1 MTQSTAIVRSDD
13 GYEQAKEAVR
23 DLVCGDCGSALVVL
37 FMNGDGWAAK
47 CPKDQAHPN
56 RISHRQVEQDEIRQ
70 RLERNPGV
78 SRELA
83 MQGSRVPLTSQAIR
97 ELDNEKLLAR
107 VPARY
112 GGTIDVTREQRTQ
125 LAQLARIYGLDPLWD
140 LMIYEGR
147 PYVTYEGRL
156 RKLREAPLYRG
167 HKVRPLNRAEKEEW
181 GYDPADLVI
190 QCDVDMGEHGT
201 ATDWG
206 IVRASEIEAAQKRA
220 RENNKKPAPVAS
232 HPQQIAIKRAVSRAS
247 RQAAGVD
254 LPTIIEASA
263 AHVIEVEPMQRP
275 RPTGSVEELARRR
288 FWAIAQGSPP
298 DGLGLGNDEIHQMLN
313 VQSLGG
319 YPGGWDQALSDLT
332 MRVAEVHNEGVDALP
347 EFEDDDTEDRSEAP
361 QERQAGTGAT
371 ALAPVPEPVGDGIR
385 VALER
390 NAELVAA
397 ARDMGCRGL
406 GSLTA
411 NESWPLENIE
421 KANTE
426 LAARI
431 KSRNSELD
439 SKSAREAGQAGF

>member
-1 MTQSTAIVRSDD
+1 VTQSTAIVRSDD

-70 RLERNPGV
+70 RMERNPGV

-112 GGTIDVTREQRTQ
+112 GGTIDVTRAQRTQ

-167 HKVRPLNRAEKEEW
+167 HKVRPLTRAEKEDW
-181 GYDPADLVI
+181 GYAPEDLVI
-190 QCDVDMGEHGT
+190 QCDVDMGDHGT

-206 IVRASEIEAAQKRA
+206 IVRASEVEAALKRA
-220 RENNKKPAPVAS
+220 REKGRQAAPVAT

-298 DGLGLGNDEIHQMLN
+298 DGLGLGNDEIHQLLN
-313 VQSLGG
+313 VQSLNG

-332 MRVAEVHNEGVDALP
+332 MRVAESQAEDGDLP
-347 EFEDDDTEDRSEAP
+347 EFEDDDDIEDRSEAP
-361 QERQAGTGAT
+361 QERQAGTEAT
-371 ALAPVPEPVGDGIR
+371 APVSVPGPVSDDLRAVLA
-385 VALER
+385 R
-390 NAELVAA
+390 NAELVGT

-411 NESWPLENIE
+411 NDSWPLGNIE
-421 KANTE
+421 KANAE
-426 LAARI
+426 LEARI
-431 KSRNSELD
+431 KSRNSEID
-439 SKSAREAGQAGF
+439 QKSAREAGQAGF